1 MSNDAAIG
9 RCADGTGNFTSVA
22 LRTPRAANDCSSGI
36 AEISSLEIALYPNP
50 ASAFIQLVTN
60 ENISKVELFSP
71 QGQRLFTTSAKTIDI
86 SNLEDGFYILRV
98 TSMEN
103 KSWNSRFSKI
113 VSN

>member
-50 ASAFIQLVTN
+50 ASGFIQLVTI
-60 ENISKVELFSP
+60 ENISKVELFSL